1 MTMTHDGRLKSLL
14 NAAKLSLILTLLL
27 LTACAPAA
35 VVVVPTA
42 RPTAT
47 PSPTAAP
54 TSEAATVEATPTP
67 PPTLPPTTPTGG
79 PSPTPLFGAPA
90 AAPATAAAQM
100 TRPID
105 PNAPRIEFFT
115 TDVLSAVPGQ
125 VVNLYWSTRNTTS
138 AVIYR
143 LERGVRNQVWNVGP
157 DGNLS
162 VQTRLRDRGALD
174 FILSVGDGTRQV
186 EQSLSIPLTC
196 PDVWFFQPPP
206 EACPDSAAA
215 ETRLIEQ
222 PFERGRLLYNQSSNN
237 VYALFNDG
245 SQPAWIVLPNRFDP
259 AIHPE
264 FEASFVP
271 PPGFYQPVRVLGF
284 LWRGNDVVRNRLG
297 LGIQPEFAYDG
308 FAQTA
313 TSTEGDVTL
322 YASSAD
328 GTVLELLPEGERWQI
343 ITPP

>member
-90 AAPATAAAQM
+90 AAPATAAQM

-162 VQTRLRDRGALD
+162 VPTRLRDRGALD

-313 TSTEGDVTL
+313 TSTDGDVTL